1 MKKRCNLSIAILLT
15 ALIKPLLPIMLLA
28 IVLGVIGHLCAI
40 SVTVMGA
47 MLISGTYPV
56 KLTIALLISFAILRG
71 VLHYLEQDCNHYIA
85 FRLLAIIRDK
95 VFTAL
100 RRLAPAKL
108 EGRNKGDLVSL
119 ITSDIELLEVFY
131 AHTISP
137 VFIALIVSVIMV
149 VFISGY
155 SLLSGLIALIAYLT
169 VGLIIPVLAARRSR
183 SAAAAFR
190 KDLGALSSHTLE
202 SLRGIRESMQY
213 GNGPERLQRLDE
225 YTAKL
230 SVSEGKV
237 KAQGGR
243 VTAESGV
250 CITLFSLLVL
260 LSSVSSAA
268 TLPEIIIP
276 FVAMLSSF
284 GPVVALANLGSGLQ
298 GTFASGA
305 RVLDILDEQPET
317 EDITDG
323 KDISFSGAAAE
334 GVSFS
339 YESEKILDDFSVEIP
354 EHGITGIIGRSGSGK
369 STLLRLLMRFWDT
382 DEGVIRISGE
392 DVRNINTSSLRSIE
406 NFATQDTVLFHDT
419 IAANLRIAK
428 ADATD
433 EELIAA
439 CRKASVHDFIMT
451 LPQGYETQ
459 VGELGDTLSGGERQ
473 RIAIARAFLQGGA
486 FMLLDEPTSNLDSL
500 NEAVILR
507 SLKSE
512 KNERSILL
520 VSHREST
527 MRSADKVVKV
537 ESGRVS

>member
-1 MKKRCNLSIAILLT
+1 MKKRSNLSIAIRLT
-15 ALIKPLLPIMLLA
+15 ALIKPLLPIMILA
-28 IVLGVIGHLCAI
+28 IILGVIGHLCAI
-40 SVTVMGA
+40 SVTVLGA
-47 MLISGTYPV
+47 MLISGSYPV
-56 KLTIALLISFAILRG
+56 KVLVTLLIVFAVLRG
-71 VLHYLEQDCNHYIA
+71 VLHYAEQDCNHYIA
-85 FRLLAIIRDK
+85 FRLLAIIRDR

-137 VFIALIVSVIMV
+137 VFIALIVSIIMV

-169 VGLIIPVLAARRSR
+169 VGILIPLLAARRSK
-183 SAAAAFR
+183 SAASAFR

-213 GNGPERLQRLDE
+213 GNGPKRLEELDG
-225 YTAKL
+225 YTAAL
-230 SVSEGKV
+230 SASEGKV

-243 VTAESGV
+243 VYAETGV

-260 LSSVSSAA
+260 LSGASSSTSIA
-268 TLPEIIIP
+268 EILIP
-276 FVAMLSSF
+276 FTAMLSSF
-284 GPVVALANLGSGLQ
+284 GPVVALANLGAGLQ

-305 RVLDILDEQPET
+305 RVLDILDEKPET
-317 EDITDG
+317 KDITDG
-323 KDISFSGAAAE
+323 KDISFSGASAE
-334 GVSFS
+334 KVSFA
-339 YESEKILDDFSVEIP
+339 YGNEMILDDFSIEIP
-354 EHGITGIIGRSGSGK
+354 SSGITGIVGRSGSGK
-369 STLLRLLMRFWDT
+369 STLLRLLMRFWDV
-382 DEGVIRISGE
+382 DKGVVRLSGE
-392 DVRNINTSSLRSIE
+392 DVRRINTSSLRSAE

-428 ADATD
+428 ADATE
-433 EELIAA
+433 EELIEA

-451 LPQGYETQ
+451 LPKGYETQ

-473 RIAIARAFLQGGA
+473 RIAIARAFLHGGA

-512 KNERSILL
+512 KDKRSILL